1 MDQETYNNLEGFE
14 NASGPSTTPS
24 PNTAQP
30 SGTNSYPKRFAPQLF
45 QGQQTTQQSLQQQQ
59 HQSSGYLIHQP
70 QVVNYQEPNEETN

>member
-30 SGTNSYPKRFAPQLF
+30 SGTNSYPKQFAPSTF
-45 QGQQTTQQSLQQQQ
+45 SRTTDNSVVTTATAAPIEWVPYPPT
-59 HQSSGYLIHQP
+59 SGCKLSRAQ
-70 QVVNYQEPNEETN
+70 